1 MRKDAGSGA
10 ETFTVLCLPASPGL
24 GSPDGVLCDPTHP
37 QKRGRMGHG
46 GFSAWSKFLETNL
59 VTTRYNPALEAELGQ
74 GCDQLIFVLG
84 GKAAGVP

>member
-1 MRKDAGSGA
+1 
-10 ETFTVLCLPASPGL
+10 
-24 GSPDGVLCDPTHP
+24 
-37 QKRGRMGHG
+37 MGHG